1 MARKTSN
8 YIVNDENRDNGKVFL
23 ITEMPA
29 SKGESWA
36 FRAIL
41 ALIANGTELPE
52 GFENSGMSGMAEIGI
67 KALSGLKWE
76 VAEPLLNEMLECVQ
90 IIPDPTKPHVVRK
103 LFDEDIEEIMT
114 RVKLRMEVWALHTD
128 FLKAAVRSASVKVD
142 KAEPRADDLPN
153 M

>member
-1 MARKTSN
+1 MARNTSK
-8 YIVNDENRDNGKVFL
+8 YLVTDENRDAGKVFL

-29 SKGESWA
+29 SQGESWA

-52 GFENSGMSGMAEIGI
+52 GFENSGMAGMAEIGI

-76 VAEPLLNEMLECVQ
+76 VAEPLLNEMMDCVQ
-90 IIPDPTKPHVVRK
+90 IIPDPAKPIVFRK
-103 LFDEDIEEIMT
+103 LIESDIEEIMT
-114 RVKLRMEVWALHTD
+114 RVKLRMEVWTLHTD

-142 KAEPRADDLPN
+142 KTPSPADTLN
-153 M
+153 T